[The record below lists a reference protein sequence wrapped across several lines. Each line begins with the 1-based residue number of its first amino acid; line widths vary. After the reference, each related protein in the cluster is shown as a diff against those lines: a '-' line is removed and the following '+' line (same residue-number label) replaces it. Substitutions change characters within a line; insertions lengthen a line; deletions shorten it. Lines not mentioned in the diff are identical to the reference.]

1 MELEQSGLYQEVL
14 AVTASPNPV
23 HFAYSAI
30 IHLNDLNVDLSPLKL
45 VQYDVNGDYE
55 SNYSDEIMVR
65 LLVPAGKY
73 AYQIY
78 PNQTNIDITIIKQP
92 LMETGDN
99 DDTSKTLQQE
109 RFTAHLVDKG
119 DLTIAGN
126 GRNVVSEDDM
136 DRMSLMEVDF
146 QLVDKALEQVR
157 MKSYG
162 NILRAM
168 TVEDAIKG
176 ILTQQSS
183 DIIINN
189 QQAVQGVQMVDADN
203 KTVRDHIVIPPMK
216 LIGVPKYIH
225 EKCGGVYGAGMGY
238 YLQDGIWHIY
248 PCYDPTR
255 YNDAASTCTIIV
267 IPESKYP
274 NLDRTYRVSG
284 SNLVILATGQV
295 KTKDSSDSK
304 QLTFGNGLRFAD
316 ASKIMEGFTTTK
328 NNKTLAARGASNS
341 EFVSVPRPNGLNNVP
356 ISPNR
361 LTGNPYLEY
370 SALAARNGGLMGLV
384 WEHSEPSL
392 IVPGML
398 CSILYLSDDTIQQ
411 KQGVILKKHDTVQMA
426 APGLTVAR
434 HITRT
439 ALSIFTKSQLQGQS
453 QSATSSSS

>member
-30 IHLNDLNVDLSPLKL
+30 IHLNETNVDLTPLKL

-92 LMETGDN
+92 LMETGDSDN
-99 DDTSKTLQQE
+99 TAQKLQQE

-157 MKSYG
+157 TKSYG

-168 TVEDAIKG
+168 TAEDAIKG

-183 DIIINN
+183 DIVINN
-189 QQAVQGVQMVDADN
+189 QQAVQGVQMVPADN
-203 KTVRDHIVIPPMK
+203 KTVRDHIVIPQGTK
-216 LIGVPKYIH
+216 LVSVPKYIH

-238 YLQDGIWHIY
+238 YLQDGMWHIY

-255 YNDAASTCTIIV
+255 FNEADSTCTIII

-274 NLDRTYRVSG
+274 NMDRTY
-284 SNLVILATGQV
+284 
-295 KTKDSSDSK
+295 
-304 QLTFGNGLRFAD
+304 
-316 ASKIMEGFTTTK
+316 
-328 NNKTLAARGASNS
+328 
-341 EFVSVPRPNGLNNVP
+341 
-356 ISPNR
+356 
-361 LTGNPYLEY
+361 
-370 SALAARNGGLMGLV
+370 
-384 WEHSEPSL
+384 
-392 IVPGML
+392 
-398 CSILYLSDDTIQQ
+398 LS
-411 KQGVILKKHDTVQMA
+411 
-426 APGLTVAR
+426 
-434 HITRT
+434 
-439 ALSIFTKSQLQGQS
+439 
-453 QSATSSSS
+453 